1 MEIDEFDKYIEAISI
16 NFCYEDGLFLMSF
29 TDEYTSNVE
38 KFVVYSG
45 SHEFIHYIKSA
56 DNIEYYL
63 DDEYELKYN
72 AFVRQFRNVR
82 EWAEDVI
89 RMDENGEIISYNP
102 HLSDRAIKVS
112 KNREYESSD

>member
-1 MEIDEFDKYIEAISI
+1 MEIDEFDKYIGAISI
-16 NFCYEDGLFLMSF
+16 NFCYEDGLFLMAF
-29 TDEYTSNVE
+29 TDEYTNNVE
-38 KFVVYSG
+38 KFVVYCG

-82 EWAEDVI
+82 AWAEDVI

-102 HLSDRAIKVS
+102 HLSDRTIKVS